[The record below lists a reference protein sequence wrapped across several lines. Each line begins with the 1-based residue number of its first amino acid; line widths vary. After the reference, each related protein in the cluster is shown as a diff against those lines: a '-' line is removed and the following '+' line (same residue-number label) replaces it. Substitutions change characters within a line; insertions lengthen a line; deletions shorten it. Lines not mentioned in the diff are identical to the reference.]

1 MSEVNGKTL
10 SISFRI
16 DEGVIEHNNR
26 IFIAKNVDG
35 ERVQDNIT
43 YCRQDIRE
51 KYDELFGQALAEYN
65 ARQKQ
70 SSRRIPDYYEH
81 LKKSSKGKPYY
92 EIVVQFGD
100 MESCGQGSGKWEE
113 AKLKLFDDVVCER
126 VKTESDKSS
135 LGRTPQQVINRY
147 LVQVRKLNEV

>member
-70 SSRRIPDYYEH
+70 ASRRIPDYYKH
-81 LKKSSKGKPYY
+81 LKKSSKADELKRNINEKNEKVKSFTAETPTLKS
-92 EIVVQFGD
+92 EISQ
-100 MESCGQGSGKWEE
+100 
-113 AKLKLFDDVVCER
+113 LHYLFS
-126 VKTESDKSS
+126 TMSS
-135 LGRTPQQVINRY
+135 TPS
-147 LVQVRKLNEV
+147 LTL